1 MKSHFKEG
9 IEHFVIIIFNKGRV
23 WLWTWS
29 VANEHTPANPSLYS
43 MTMYDEDLQN
53 GPNILFNMDQK
64 SEWPRP
70 YTQQESVCEVKSSIL
85 CKSKLS
91 PPGGDYK

>member
-1 MKSHFKEG
+1 
-9 IEHFVIIIFNKGRV
+9 
-23 WLWTWS
+23 
-29 VANEHTPANPSLYS
+29 

-53 GPNILFNMDQK
+53 GPNILFNMEQQ
-64 SEWPRP
+64 SEWLRP
-70 YTQQESVCEVKSSIL
+70 STQQESVCEVKSSIL